1 VVIGVALAA
10 GEIETVGDGKFAL
23 DEAATFDRITDA
35 GEVSLGEIVELGR
48 LQAVKPIE
56 LIPISNLKY
65 FTLSNRGS

>member
-1 VVIGVALAA
+1 MVIGVALAA
-10 GEIETVGDGKFAL
+10 GEIETVGDGKLAL
-23 DEAATFDRITDA
+23 DEAATFDLIIDE

-56 LIPISNLKY
+56 LIPINNLKY